1 MDYYYRF
8 VIPNRSLIELGRTTM
23 VLNDINEKFNIYTS
37 RYWELICRKF
47 VSGNTINGITYNV
60 AARWWGNVSR
70 DEIIEIDIVAQSID
84 KKTILIGECKWS
96 CISNGDA
103 LIAHLTEKAKK
114 LPFTKGRKIAFI
126 LFVKDCK
133 ELNHNILTAEDI
145 VFYNKIN
152 NYSIY
157 HNSKLN

>member
-1 MDYYYRF
+1 MDFYYHF
-8 VIPNRSLIELGRTTM
+8 VIPDRSLIELGLTTM
-23 VLNDINEKFNIYTS
+23 VLNDINENFNLYTS

-47 VSGNTINGITYNV
+47 VSGNTIKGITYNV

-96 CISNGDA
+96 SISNGDA
-103 LIAHLTEKAKK
+103 LIAHLAEKAKK

-133 ELNHNILTAEDI
+133 EINDNVLTAEAM
-145 VFYNKIN
+145 IN
-152 NYSIY
+152 
-157 HNSKLN
+157 

>member
-23 VLNDINEKFNIYTS
+23 VLNDINEKYNIYAS
-37 RYWELICRKF
+37 RYWEQICRKF

-96 CISNGDA
+96 CISNSDA
-103 LIAHLTEKAKK
+103 LIAHLAEKAKK
-114 LPFTKGRKIAFI
+114 LPFTKGKKIVHI
-126 LFVKDCK
+126 LFVKDCT
-133 ELNHNILTAEDI
+133 EINDNVLTAEDI
-145 VFYNKIN
+145 VFYNKMN
-152 NYSIY
+152 NYSIN